1 MVYVVVTSLGFL
13 SLRSK
18 TAKDPAAS
26 RNRFAPV
33 ARGSAARW
41 LAANRS
47 ASGKE
52 ISREFPPN
60 VHESEENLRDKTSSL
75 SDSRD
80 SRLICC
86 SLRL

>member
-1 MVYVVVTSLGFL
+1 MVYVVITSLGFL

-18 TAKDPAAS
+18 IAKDPAAS

-33 ARGSAARW
+33 ARAARRHSG

-52 ISREFPPN
+52 ISREFPRKYTNRKEKLGYP
-60 VHESEENLRDKTSSL
+60 TSYF
-75 SDSRD
+75 
-80 SRLICC
+80 
-86 SLRL
+86 